1 MKFAGFR
8 NSDFFFFRVDDEES
22 VREFLHV
29 FDAAEVFLKFFHFMF
44 EERNFFL
51 RQEFER
57 AIFGLFFQCLQAFY
71 ALFDGL
77 EVGEHTA
84 EPAFVD
90 EVLVAA
96 FCFVF
101 NGFLGLFFRAYEE
114 DFAAFSSQ
122 VADKIV
128 SFVHFLNGFL
138 QVDDVDTVT
147 FGEDETSHLRVPTAG
162 LMTEMNAGF
171 Q

>member
-1 MKFAGFR
+1 
-8 NSDFFFFRVDDEES
+8 
-22 VREFLHV
+22 
-29 FDAAEVFLKFFHFMF
+29 MF

-101 NGFLGLFFRAYEE
+101 NGFLGLFSCLRRGLCRLQQPGRGQNCKLRP
-114 DFAAFSSQ
+114 FS
-122 VADKIV
+122 
-128 SFVHFLNGFL
+128 
-138 QVDDVDTVT
+138 
-147 FGEDETSHLRVPTAG
+147 
-162 LMTEMNAGF
+162 
-171 Q
+171 